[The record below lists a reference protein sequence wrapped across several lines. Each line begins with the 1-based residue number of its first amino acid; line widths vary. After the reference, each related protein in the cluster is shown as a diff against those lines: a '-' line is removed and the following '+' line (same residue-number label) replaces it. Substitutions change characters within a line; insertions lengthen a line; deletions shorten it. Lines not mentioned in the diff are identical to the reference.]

1 MIGISTAWFTEREE
15 ITGLDIVREIVELGF
30 NAVELE
36 YRVRETTFREMRPL
50 ILGEKLRVMS
60 IHNFFPLPDDAPFS
74 SASGDRFLLS
84 SPDKEARDVAIRMT
98 IRTIEYAGDLG
109 AAAVV
114 LHLGKVE
121 MDPEKERLYDFFNRE
136 GLSSPEGRLFLQSK
150 LKERRERRGPYLDSI
165 FFSLDRLNREAAKR
179 GIILGVENRYY
190 YHQIPDFGEVG
201 LILDHFP
208 GGSIRY
214 WHDVGHAHVLERLG
228 IIEPES
234 LLSSY
239 GRHMGGIH
247 IHDAVG
253 TDDHWAPGAGEI
265 HFMGQAD
272 WLRSAP
278 IKILEVH
285 KKSDRLEVVKGMDML
300 KGIGIV

>member
-1 MIGISTAWFTEREE
+1 MIGLSTAWLSERDG
-15 ITGLDIVREIVELGF
+15 ITGLHVAREIIDLGF
-30 NAVELE
+30 SAVELE
-36 YRVRETTFREMRPL
+36 YRIRERTYREMRPL

-60 IHNFFPLPDDAPFS
+60 IHNFFPLPDDAPLS

-84 SPDKEARDVAIRMT
+84 SLDKEARDVAIQMT
-98 IRTIEYAGDLG
+98 IRTIEYAEDLG

-121 MDPEKERLYDFFNRE
+121 MDPEKERLYDFFNRD
-136 GLSSPEGRLFLQSK
+136 GLSSPEGRLFLQGK

-165 FFSLDRLNREAAKR
+165 FFSLDRLNHEAEKR
-179 GIILGVENRYY
+179 GILLGVENRYY

-201 LILDHFP
+201 LILDHFL

-228 IIEPES
+228 IIEPGS

-239 GRHMGGIH
+239 GCHIGGIH
-247 IHDAVG
+247 IHDALG

-265 HFMGQAD
+265 DFMGQAD
-272 WLRSAP
+272 WLRSTP

-285 KKSDRLEVVKGMDML
+285 KKSNRFEVVKGMDML
-300 KGIGIV
+300 KEIGIV

>member
-1 MIGISTAWFTEREE
+1 MIGLSTAWLSEKEG
-15 ITGLDIVREIVELGF
+15 ITGLDIAREIIDLGF
-30 NAVELE
+30 SAVELE
-36 YRVRETTFREMRPL
+36 YRIRERTYREMQPL
-50 ILGEKLRVMS
+50 MLKEKLRVMS
-60 IHNFFPLPDDAPFS
+60 IHNFFPLPDGAPLS

-84 SPDKEARDVAIRMT
+84 ALDKEARDVAIQMT

-114 LHLGKVE
+114 LHLGKVGME
-121 MDPEKERLYDFFNRE
+121 PENERLYDFFNRE
-136 GLSSPEGRLFLQSK
+136 GLSSREGRLFLETK
-150 LKERRERRGPYLDSI
+150 LKERRERRTPHLESV
-165 FFSLDRLNREAAKR
+165 FFSLDRLNDEAEKR
-179 GIILGVENRYY
+179 GILLGVENRYY

-201 LILDHFP
+201 LILDRFS

-228 IIEPES
+228 IIEPGS

-239 GRHMGGIH
+239 GCHSAGIH

-253 TDDHWAPGAGEI
+253 TDDHWAPGSGEI
-265 HFMGQAD
+265 DFMGQTD
-272 WLRSAP
+272 WFRSAP

-285 KKSDRLEVVKGMDML
+285 GKSGRLEVVKGMDML
-300 KGIGIV
+300 K

>member
-1 MIGISTAWFTEREE
+1 MIGLSTAWLSEKEG
-15 ITGLDIVREIVELGF
+15 ITGLDIAREIIDLGF
-30 NAVELE
+30 SAVELE
-36 YRVRETTFREMRPL
+36 YRVREKTYREMKPL
-50 ILGEKLRVMS
+50 MLKEKLRVMS
-60 IHNFFPLPDDAPFS
+60 IHNFFPLPDDAPLS

-84 SPDKEARDVAIRMT
+84 SLDREARDVAIRMT
-98 IRTIEYAGDLG
+98 IRTIEYAGELG

-114 LHLGKVE
+114 LHLGKVGME
-121 MDPEKERLYDFFNRE
+121 PENERLYDLFNRG
-136 GLSSPEGRLFLQSK
+136 GLSSPEGRLFLEAK
-150 LKERRERRGPYLDSI
+150 LRERRERRKPYLESV
-165 FFSLDRLNREAAKR
+165 FFSLDRLNREAEKR
-179 GIILGVENRYY
+179 GVLLGVENRYSY
-190 YHQIPDFGEVG
+190 REIPDFEEIG
-201 LILDHFP
+201 LVLDRFS

-228 IIEPES
+228 IIEPGS

-239 GRHMGGIH
+239 GRHTAGIH

-265 HFMGQAD
+265 DFTGQAD

-285 KKSDRLEVVKGMDML
+285 KKSDRFEVAKGMDML
-300 KGIGIV
+300 RGIGLL